1 MKRYFLATVIFCAG
15 AVSGCEEKN
24 TTAVDLG
31 FLDVNPR
38 TVEALIPFGDFVD
51 DVQVFGGYGS
61 AADLGRGFVAQDFG
75 GLDARTLVHV
85 GDYPTIGTVPGTL
98 SFSTARVVL
107 FFDTLRGNGLEG
119 PVQVELFG
127 VQEQWHPPTVTWEVV
142 VDTAGDRRAWSQ
154 PGGGVTTLLGRATFD
169 ITDIDPSDA
178 GGGNFT
184 DSVSI
189 TIDSAT
195 VAALGDGTSGTT
207 GLLVA
212 TAQPGKLLHL
222 VDVGFRIST
231 RGSSLPDSIFEV
243 SAPLE
248 DLVFMSDPA
257 PTAPLGWLRVGGTPA
272 WRSVLTL
279 SIPRTITGTPE
290 VCGAVGCEVDLTE
303 VELNL
308 AELVLTTRQTPS
320 WFEPQDTTQVHIR
333 TVLNPELLPKA
344 PLGQLVPFSRNFAPE
359 LFSTQAGTQVPL
371 WLTALVIDVLSI
383 AGETDTVPVTT
394 IALFSNPEPN
404 ILGFTAFEGAGAGAP
419 ALHLLYTIINP
430 VGLP

>member
-1 MKRYFLATVIFCAG
+1 MKRYFLATAFFCAG

-24 TTAVDLG
+24 TTALDLD
-31 FLDVNPR
+31 FLELNPR

-61 AADLGRGFVAQDFG
+61 AADLGRGFVGQDFG

-85 GDYPTIGTVPGTL
+85 GDYPTQSAVVPGTL
-98 SFSTARVVL
+98 SFSTGRVVL
-107 FFDTLRGNGLEG
+107 FFDTLRGTLAG
-119 PVQVELFG
+119 PVAIQLFD

-154 PGGGVTTLLGRATFD
+154 PGGGVTTLLGTGTFD
-169 ITDIDPSDA
+169 ITPVEPTEGGDA
-178 GGGNFT
+178 GFK

-189 TIDSAT
+189 SIDSAT

-212 TAQPGKLLHL
+212 AAQPGKLLHL
-222 VDVGFRIST
+222 VDVGFRIAT
-231 RGSSLPDSIFEV
+231 RASALPDSIFEV
-243 SAPLE
+243 TAPLE

-257 PTAPLGWLRVGGTPA
+257 PTAPLGWIRVGGTPA
-272 WRSVLTL
+272 WRSVLTM
-279 SIPRTITGTPE
+279 SIPRTVTGTPE

-303 VELNL
+303 VDVNL
-308 AELVLTTRQTPS
+308 AELVLTTRQPTPP
-320 WFEPQDTTQVHIR
+320 FEPQDTTRVDIR
-333 TVLNPELLPKA
+333 PVLNPELLPKA
-344 PLGQLVPFSRNFAPE
+344 PLGQLAPFPGTFPPE
-359 LFSTQAGTQVPL
+359 LFSTQAGTQVTL
-371 WLTALVIDVLSI
+371 WLTGLVIDALSI

-394 IALFSNPEPN
+394 IVLYSNPEPN
-404 ILGFTAFEGAGAGAP
+404 ILGFAAFEATGAGAP
-419 ALHLLYTIINP
+419 ALRLLYTIANP